1 MEPDRESAEKKRPED
16 HVIAS
21 AEEMTLTSLEAA
33 EQRLRDSIDGL
44 KKAGL
49 AVPPEIESQLRDAEK
64 ARKAFQ
70 HLLTVED
77 PEERQR
83 ILAKMDYGD
92 YPPEALAGPKSFI
105 VDGPNTLQ

>member
-1 MEPDRESAEKKRPED
+1 MS
-16 HVIAS
+16 
-21 AEEMTLTSLEAA
+21 
-33 EQRLRDSIDGL
+33 
-44 KKAGL
+44 
-49 AVPPEIESQLRDAEK
+49 RDAEK

>member
-1 MEPDRESAEKKRPED
+1 MEPDGERTEKKRPED

-21 AEEMTLTSLEAA
+21 AEEMTLTNLEAA
-33 EQRLRDSIDGL
+33 EQRLRDSIEGL
-44 KKAGL
+44 QKAGL
-49 AVPPEIESQLRDAEK
+49 AVPPEIESKLRETEK

-92 YPPEALAGPKSFI
+92 YPPEALAGPKSFV
-105 VDGPNTLQ
+105 VDGPSTLQ